1 MKPVVPSPVP
11 GKSQSA
17 AAKPGPPPVYRPF
30 ATNPP
35 VAPVVTPAVKLQA
48 ATVQTRQPAFPA
60 TKNSA
65 TVVQRSR
72 PVAAAVETRPAPPV
86 YRPQAAVRAQAK
98 RAPSPI
104 KPSQNRPLAPGI
116 PHGTRPVTVQRMVQR
131 APQPATRNSSAIQ
144 RELEWVEGG
153 RARVKNLANCF
164 LRFLDFGVTPILL
177 NDQEFPGGGN
187 LSLALHGPAFL
198 IDQKEDHVE
207 LSIAAEIINRVGY
220 RMELPSAGPWTAKD
234 NIKRVSDILVDA
246 QHSAIGSYFVGDG
259 TATVTVEAQGMP
271 DNATFADR
279 VERHENWHVNDIKE
293 KVKAILVPW
302 DKAMTKFMQAGR
314 TIVAETE
321 QKAEDKFYEL
331 VGGTPVQIA
340 TKFVNTLRVSGNA
353 FHGTSLGKSPWI
365 DSYTAT
371 AKHVTVYWD
380 MPDV

>member
-1 MKPVVPSPVP
+1 MKPAVPLPPQRS
-11 GKSQSA
+11 
-17 AAKPGPPPVYRPF
+17 KPGPPPVYRPF
-30 ATNPP
+30 AANPP
-35 VAPVVTPAVKLQA
+35 ARIVTPSVKPQA
-48 ATVQTRQPAFPA
+48 ATVQTRQPAFPT

-72 PVAAAVETRPAPPV
+72 PVAAAVEMRPAPPV
-86 YRPQAAVRAQAK
+86 YRPQAAVRVQAK

-104 KPSQNRPLAPGI
+104 KPLQNRPPAPAA
-116 PHGTRPVTVQRMVQR
+116 PSPARAVTVQRMVQR

-144 RELEWVEGG
+144 RQLQWVEGG

-164 LRFLDFGVTPILL
+164 LHFLDFGVTPILL

-198 IDQKEDHVE
+198 IDPKEGHVE

-220 RMELPSAGPWTAKD
+220 RMELPSAGPWTAQD

-246 QHSAIGSYFVGDG
+246 RHSAIGSAFVGAG
-259 TATVTVEAQGMP
+259 TATVTVEARGMP

-302 DKAMTKFMQAGR
+302 DNAMTKFMQEGR
-314 TIVAETE
+314 TIVAETA
-321 QKAEDKFYEL
+321 QKAEEKFYAM
-331 VGGTPVQIA
+331 VGGTPVQVA
-340 TKFVNTLRVSGNA
+340 TRFVNTLRVSGNA
-353 FHGTSLGKSPWI
+353 FHGTSLGRSPWI

-371 AKHVTVYWD
+371 ANYVTVYWD
-380 MPDV
+380 MPNV